1 MKNLNSCLHP
11 NIFISLLILIII
23 GCICG
28 CANSERRQNSFEN
41 QINYKHMMDMQKQK
55 PTVIVKD
62 EISDQIPE
70 MTAED
75 YVRLGDTFN
84 KQNNIE
90 KAFINY
96 YKALRLDP
104 GQNEIRYKLG
114 ILLIMRGM
122 FDDAL
127 NEFEGI
133 LENDPENALAYEGK
147 GRVFLAFKKLEES
160 KQSFRE
166 AINLNPETWQ
176 SHTYIGIINDQQGM
190 YDAAISEYHKA
201 IAINPESYIS
211 FNNLGISYYLKG
223 DYNQSIKALRT
234 ALKIRPEKQSLY
246 NNLGISLYK
255 MNEYEEA
262 FVAFENCGD
271 KASAYNNMGYLYMSE
286 KKHKQALEV
295 FEKAIK
301 IKPKYYVKAQENR
314 EVVKIA
320 ISKLP

>member
-1 MKNLNSCLHP
+1 
-11 NIFISLLILIII
+11 
-23 GCICG
+23 
-28 CANSERRQNSFEN
+28 
-41 QINYKHMMDMQKQK
+41 MMDMQKQK
-55 PTVIVKD
+55 HAVIVKN

-70 MTAED
+70 VTAEE
-75 YVRLGDTFN
+75 YVRLGDAFN
-84 KQNNIE
+84 KQNNID

-104 GQNEIRYKLG
+104 GLNEIRCKLG
-114 ILLIMRGM
+114 LLLIRRGM

-127 NEFEGI
+127 NEFEGT

-147 GRVFLAFKKLEES
+147 GRIFLAFKKLEES

-223 DYNQSIKALRT
+223 DYKQSIKALRA
-234 ALKIRPEKQSLY
+234 ALKIRPGKQSSYIY
-246 NNLGISLYK
+246 NNLGLSLYK

-286 KKHKQALEV
+286 KKYKQALEV

-314 EVVKIA
+314 EDVKIA